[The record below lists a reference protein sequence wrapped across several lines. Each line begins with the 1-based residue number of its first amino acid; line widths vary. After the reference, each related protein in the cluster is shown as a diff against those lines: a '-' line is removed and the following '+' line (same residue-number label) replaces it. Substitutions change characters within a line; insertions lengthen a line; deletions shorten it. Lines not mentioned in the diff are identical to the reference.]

1 MKNEIL
7 LVPLIFQS
15 GATKRRCR
23 NIVISIGMAQM
34 STVTSHTVY
43 RIRPSVDALCRDGAD
58 VISCDLRTKSLKTQQ
73 ERHPR
78 PSQYTSN
85 TFRVISSLLLLPSS
99 SSSSSFSSSSCCW
112 GIDVTSLNPLSFH
125 RNYDSTSRCKAGEE
139 RLLDIHA
146 HLRHLWRR

>member
-1 MKNEIL
+1 MKNGFL
-7 LVPLIFQS
+7 LVRLIIQS
-15 GATKRRCR
+15 GATQRRCM

-58 VISCDLRTKSLKTQQ
+58 VISRDLLTKSLKTQQ

-85 TFRVISSLLLLPSS
+85 TFRVISSLLFLPS
-99 SSSSSFSSSSCCW
+99 SSSSSFSSCCCW
-112 GIDVTSLNPLSFH
+112 GIHVTSLNPLSFH
-125 RNYDSTSRCKAGEE
+125 RNYYSTSRCKAGEE

-146 HLRHLWRR
+146 HPRHLWRH